1 VSRSATLAQIVADGL
16 RQSLRD
22 GVYVCGERL
31 VELTI
36 AHDMN
41 VSQNTVRDALRILE
55 QEGWVVKR
63 ARYGAIVRDFTLTEA
78 EELYTLWSTLEQL
91 ALGWA
96 MERMTSDDVAQ
107 LRRELD
113 AAYDHAQSLNV
124 RALQEAL
131 FKFHASIASIAD
143 KSQTAIM
150 LKHIR
155 NQIRLLENV
164 REAHDPRTRSACM
177 TLVEQYNT
185 LIEQIANRNPI
196 EACRILHQIIMT
208 ECRSILPLLETR
220 YSA

>member
-63 ARYGAIVRDFTLTEA
+63 ARYGVIVRDFTPVEA
-78 EELYTLWSTLEQL
+78 EELYALWSTMEQL

-96 MERMTSDDVAQ
+96 MEHITSDTAAQ

-113 AAYDHAQSLNV
+113 GAYDHAQSQNV

-131 FKFHASIASIAD
+131 FNFHASIATIAD
-143 KSQTAIM
+143 KSQTAAI
-150 LKHIR
+150 LRHIR
-155 NQIRLLENV
+155 NQVRLLENV

-185 LIEQIANRNPI
+185 LMEQIVDRNLVD
-196 EACRILHQIIMT
+196 ACRILHQIIMT
-208 ECRSILPLLETR
+208 ECRSILRLLETR
-220 YSA
+220 HSA